1 MRQKSKKMQ
10 KIDAKYSQLRRI
22 FLTDYPLC
30 QAALPGCTSRSTDI
44 HHKKGR
50 GKYHNDVSTWLSV
63 CRNCHNWIELHPI
76 EAQELGFTLKRT

>member
-10 KIDAKYSQLRRI
+10 KIDAEYSKLRRV

-30 QAALPGCTSRSTDI
+30 QAALHKCTNNSTEV

-63 CRNCHNWIELHPI
+63 CRTCHNWIELNPI
-76 EAQELGFTLKRT
+76 EAEELGFSIKRI

>member
-10 KIDAKYSQLRRI
+10 RIDAKYSQLRRG

-30 QAALPGCTSRSTDI
+30 QAALHCCTNQSTDV

-50 GKYHNDVSTWLSV
+50 GKYHNDINTWLSV
-63 CRNCHNWIELHPI
+63 CRNCHNWIELNPI
-76 EAQELGFTLKRT
+76 EAQELGFTLKRI